1 MYITFVFGGRVMKN
15 RGYVEQLWRKEKYH
29 VLLHSQQSYQ
39 SIRNAL
45 KNDISLNQLQQ
56 MIDEALLI
64 EPTIGSIC
72 NAFDHMWGYFKKC
85 ANEDE
90 KKHAKLLKSDFI
102 SGKIESDVLLDFLAD
117 LAAKYNVRYLIES
130 RVLKTKRKR

>member
-1 MYITFVFGGRVMKN
+1 MYITFVIGGRFMKD
-15 RGYVEQLWRKEKYH
+15 RGYVEQLWREEKYH

-39 SIRNAL
+39 SIRNTL
-45 KNDISLNQLQQ
+45 KKDISIHQLQQ

-64 EPTIGSIC
+64 EPSIGSVC

-90 KKHAKLLKSDFI
+90 KQQSKLLKSAFI
-102 SGKIESDVLLDFLAD
+102 SGKIERDVMLDFLAD
-117 LAAKYNVRYLIES
+117 LAAKYNVHYLIES

>member
-1 MYITFVFGGRVMKN
+1 MYITFVFGGRFMKD
-15 RGYVEQLWRKEKYH
+15 RGYVEQLWREEKYH

-45 KNDISLNQLQQ
+45 KEDISLNQLQQ

-90 KKHAKLLKSDFI
+90 KEYAKLLKSDFV
-102 SGKIESDVLLDFLAD
+102 SGKIESGVVLDFLAD
-117 LAAKYNVRYLIES
+117 LATKYKVRYLIES
-130 RVLKTKRKR
+130 RVLNTKRKR